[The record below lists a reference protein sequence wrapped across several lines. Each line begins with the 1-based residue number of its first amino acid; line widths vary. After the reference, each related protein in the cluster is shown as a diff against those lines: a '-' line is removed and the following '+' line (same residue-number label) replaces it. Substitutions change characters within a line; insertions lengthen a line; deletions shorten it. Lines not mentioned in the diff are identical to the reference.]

1 MSRKIR
7 TAVAALV
14 LANLLAAAA
23 YALPPAGRRSAPRS
37 ESFIT
42 ALQEWFASLLAP
54 AGRPYPRGIEE
65 KAGSSMDPDG
75 TPQVN
80 VEVTGDRTEEGSS
93 MDPNG

>member
-23 YALPPAGRRSAPRS
+23 YALPPAGRRAASRS

-54 AGRPYPRGIEE
+54 AGQPDVRGIEE

-75 TPQVN
+75 IPQTN
-80 VEVTGDRTEEGSS
+80 VGVSGEGDGEGSS

>member
-23 YALPPAGRRSAPRS
+23 YALPPAGRRVAPRS
-37 ESFIT
+37 ESFVT
-42 ALQEWFASLLAP
+42 ALKDWFASLLAP
-54 AGRPYPRGIEE
+54 AGQPDVRGIEE

-75 TPQVN
+75 IN
-80 VEVTGDRTEEGSS
+80 VGVSGDRSEEGSS

>member
-14 LANLLAAAA
+14 LAHLLAAAA
-23 YALPPAGRRSAPRS
+23 YALPPAGRRLASGP

-42 ALQEWFASLLAP
+42 ALKEWFASLLVP
-54 AGRPYPRGIEE
+54 AGQPDTRGIEE

-75 TPQVN
+75 SPQFN
-80 VEVTGDRTEEGSS
+80 VEVSGDKTEEGSS

>member
-14 LANLLAAAA
+14 LANLLATAS
-23 YALPPAGRRSAPRS
+23 YALPPAGRRSVPGP

-42 ALQEWFASLLAP
+42 ALKVWFASLLAP
-54 AGRPYPRGIEE
+54 AGQPDARGIEQ
-65 KAGSSMDPDG
+65 KAGSQMDPDG
-75 TPQVN
+75 TPLVN
-80 VEVTGDRTEEGSS
+80 VSGAGDDAGSS